1 YVGRAD
7 DQVKVRG
14 YRIELGEVQ
23 SALAGHP
30 HIAQAAAIVR
40 EDRPGDKRLV
50 GYAVPEADATLDVVG
65 VRAALAE
72 ELPEYMVPAAV
83 VVLDALPL
91 TAHGKLD
98 RRALPMPEYE
108 VKSRSRAPRSP
119 REEILCGLFAEVLG
133 VPEVGVD
140 DSFFDRGGHSLL
152 ATRLASRIRSA
163 LGVELPVRQIFSTP
177 TVAALAAALDTANEG
192 RTAVTR
198 ATVRPERLPLS
209 FAQRGLWFLHRL
221 EGPSPTYNMP
231 VSLRL
236 TGELDHDAL
245 RAALAD
251 VVVRHESLRTVFGE
265 DAEGPYQRVLEAAE
279 AVPVLEVVRTD
290 EAGLPAALEKAAQYG
305 FDLGAEIPVRAWLF
319 ELGPEQHVLLVLVH
333 HIAGDGW
340 SMPLFARD
348 LTAAYTSATTGAP
361 ARSELPVQ
369 YADFTLWQREVLGSD
384 EDPDSPISQ
393 QLNYW
398 RQALAGLPEELELP
412 VDRPRPENA
421 SFEGGSIPFEITPTL
436 HTRLVELAREC
447 QASPFMV
454 VQAALATLLS
464 RLGAGTDIPLGT
476 PIAGRTDDAV
486 EDLVGFFI
494 NTLVLRTDLS
504 GNPTFRELVA
514 RVRETDL
521 AAYAHQ
527 DVPFERLVEVLNPT
541 RLAARHPLFQVR
553 FVFNNLDQQAAA
565 DAVRNLPGLTVE
577 PEPVDLGA
585 AKFDLLFRF
594 SEQRAAD
601 GTPDGMRGALEFST
615 DLFDEVT
622 AEALAGRLVRV
633 LEAVAGDPGVR
644 VGGVE
649 VLSDAER
656 GLVLG
661 EWIDTSRDVPV
672 AGLP

>member
-1 YVGRAD
+1 TRMYRTGDIARWNREGQLEYVGRAD

-23 SALAGHP
+23 SALAAHP
-30 HIAQAAAIVR
+30 HIAQAAALVR

-50 GYAVPEADATLDVVG
+50 GYAVPEAGVALDVAA

-72 ELPEYMVPAAV
+72 SLPEYMVPAAV

-91 TAHGKLD
+91 TSHGKLD
-98 RRALPMPEYE
+98 RRVLPMPEYE

-133 VPEVGVD
+133 TPDVGVD

-192 RTAVTR
+192 RTAVAR
-198 ATVRPERLPLS
+198 AAVRPERLPLS

-236 TGELDHDAL
+236 NGDLDHDAL
-245 RAALAD
+245 RAALTD
-251 VVVRHESLRTVFGE
+251 VVARHESLRTVFGE
-265 DAEGPYQRVLEAAE
+265 DAEGPYQRVLAAAD
-279 AVPVLEVVRTD
+279 AVPVLETVHTD
-290 EAGLPAALEKAAQYG
+290 EAGLPAALKAAAQYG

-319 ELGPEQHVLLVLVH
+319 ELGSEQHVLLVLVH

-348 LTAAYTSATTGAP
+348 LTTAYTSASTGTAP
-361 ARSELPVQ
+361 VWSELPVQ

-393 QLNYW
+393 QLDYW

-412 VDRPRPENA
+412 VDRSRSEVA
-421 SFEGGSIPFEITPTL
+421 SFEGGSVPFEITSAL
-436 HTRLVELAREC
+436 HARLVELAREC

-454 VQAALATLLS
+454 VQSALATLLS

-504 GNPTFRELVA
+504 GNPTFRELVG

-553 FVFNNLDQQAAA
+553 FVFNNIDQQAAA
-565 DAVRNLPGLTVE
+565 DAVQNLPGLTVV

-594 SEQRAAD
+594 SEQRATD
-601 GTPDGMRGALEFST
+601 GTPVGMRGALEFST
-615 DLFDEVT
+615 DLFDAVT
-622 AEALAGRLVRV
+622 AERLAERLVRV
-633 LEAVAGDPGVR
+633 LEVVVADPGVR
-644 VGGVE
+644 
-649 VLSDAER
+649 
-656 GLVLG
+656 
-661 EWIDTSRDVPV
+661 
-672 AGLP
+672 

>member
-1 YVGRAD
+1 D

-14 YRIELGEVQ
+14 HRIELGEVQ
-23 SALAGHP
+23 SALAAHP
-30 HIAQAAAIVR
+30 HIAQAAALVR

-50 GYAVPEADATLDVVG
+50 GYAVPEAGAALDVAA

-91 TAHGKLD
+91 TSHGKLD
-98 RRALPMPEYE
+98 RRVLPMPEYE
-108 VKSRSRAPRSP
+108 VKSRSREPRSP

-133 VPEVGVD
+133 TPDVGVD

-192 RTAVTR
+192 RTAVAR
-198 ATVRPERLPLS
+198 ATERPKRLPLS

-236 TGELDHDAL
+236 TGDLDHDAL

-251 VVVRHESLRTVFGE
+251 VVARHESLRTVFGE
-265 DAEGPYQRVLEAAE
+265 GAEGPYQRVLAAAE

-290 EAGLPAALEKAAQYG
+290 EAGLPAALEAAAQYG
-305 FDLGAEIPVRAWLF
+305 FDLGTEIPVRAWLF
-319 ELGPEQHVLLVLVH
+319 ELEPERHVLLVLVH

-348 LTAAYTSATTGAP
+348 LTTAYTSASTGTAP
-361 ARSELPVQ
+361 AWSELPLQ

-384 EDPDSPISQ
+384 EAPDSPISQ
-393 QLNYW
+393 QLDYW
-398 RQALAGLPEELELP
+398 KQALAGLPEELELP
-412 VDRPRPENA
+412 VDRLRSEAA
-421 SFEGGSIPFEITPTL
+421 SFEGGSVPFEITPAV
-436 HTRLVELAREC
+436 HARLVELSREC

-454 VQAALATLLS
+454 VQSALATLLS

-486 EDLVGFFI
+486 EDLVGFFV

-504 GNPTFRELVA
+504 GNPTFRELVG

-553 FVFNNLDQQAAA
+553 FVFNNIDQQAAA
-565 DAVRNLPGLTVE
+565 DAVQNLPGLTVA

-594 SEQRAAD
+594 SEQRATD
-601 GTPDGMRGALEFST
+601 GTPIGMRGALEFST
-615 DLFDEVT
+615 DLFDVVT
-622 AEALAGRLVRV
+622 AERLAERLVRV
-633 LEAVAGDPGVR
+633 LEVVVADPGVR
-644 VGGVE
+644 
-649 VLSDAER
+649 
-656 GLVLG
+656 
-661 EWIDTSRDVPV
+661 
-672 AGLP
+672 